1 MKTSSYTLLGD
12 IMKKFFECI
21 GMISLV
27 CISFFFTEK
36 TARVVKETDEIMV
49 EIKKVAET
57 HVNKSV
63 DAVIKEDTIIPGIYG
78 GVVDEGKS
86 YEKMKRV
93 GSYQENLLVYKK
105 IAPSISIEKNF
116 DKYII
121 SGNPQKNMVTLLFL
135 VKSNDDPTKI
145 ENILKQKEV
154 KASFFVDGNWFEN
167 HNNKI
172 YEWIGKEY
180 TVGNLSYN
188 MDYTNSSFV
197 WMDTIIKR
205 VGNQHAGFCYNESP
219 NKEALKI
226 CAMNKNYTVR
236 PNIVVSKSPLS
247 EVKENLKPGSIIAL
261 PINQAVEKELP
272 IMIEYIK
279 GKGYKLENLYDH
291 LEEYN

>member
-1 MKTSSYTLLGD
+1 
-12 IMKKFFECI
+12 MKKFFECI

-27 CISFFFTEK
+27 CVSFFFTEK

-49 EIKKVAET
+49 EIKKASET
-57 HVNKSV
+57 HINKSI

-78 GVVDEGKS
+78 GVIDEGKS

-105 IAPSISIEKNF
+105 IMPSLSIEKNF

-121 SGNPQKNMVTLLFL
+121 SGNPKKNMATLLFL
-135 VKSNDDPTKI
+135 VKDNDDTTKI
-145 ENILKQKEV
+145 ENILKQKNV

-167 HNNKI
+167 HNDKI
-172 YEWIGKEY
+172 YEWINKDH
-180 TVGNLSYN
+180 TVGNLSYH

-205 VGNQHAGFCYNESP
+205 VGNQQVSFCYNEKP

-236 PNIVVSKSPLS
+236 PTIVVSKSPLS
-247 EVKENLKPGSIIAL
+247 EIKENLKAGSIIAL
-261 PINQAVEKELP
+261 PINQTVEKELP
-272 IMIEYIK
+272 IIIEYIK
-279 GKGYKLENLYDH
+279 GKGYKLENLYHH
-291 LEEYN
+291 LEESNES

>member
-1 MKTSSYTLLGD
+1 
-12 IMKKFFECI
+12 MKKFFECI

-27 CISFFFTEK
+27 CVSFFFTEK

-49 EIKKVAET
+49 EIKKASET
-57 HVNKSV
+57 HINKSI

-78 GVVDEGKS
+78 GVIDEGKS

-105 IAPSISIEKNF
+105 IMPSISIEKNF

-121 SGNPQKNMVTLLFL
+121 SGNPKKNMATLLFL
-135 VKSNDDPTKI
+135 VKDNDDTTKI
-145 ENILKQKEV
+145 ENILKQKNV

-167 HNNKI
+167 HNDKI
-172 YEWIGKEY
+172 YEWINKDH
-180 TVGNLSYN
+180 TVGNLSYH

-205 VGNQHAGFCYNESP
+205 VGNQQVSFCYNEKP

-236 PNIVVSKSPLS
+236 PTIVVSKSPLS
-247 EVKENLKPGSIIAL
+247 EIKENLKAGSIIAF
-261 PINQAVEKELP
+261 PINQTVEKELP
-272 IMIEYIK
+272 IIIEYIK
-279 GKGYKLENLYDH
+279 GKGYKLENLYHH
-291 LEEYN
+291 LEESNES

>member
-1 MKTSSYTLLGD
+1 
-12 IMKKFFECI
+12 MKKFFECI

-27 CISFFFTEK
+27 CVSFFFTEK

-49 EIKKVAET
+49 EIKKASET
-57 HVNKSV
+57 HINKSI

-78 GVVDEGKS
+78 GVIDEGKS

-105 IAPSISIEKNF
+105 IMPSISIEKNF

-121 SGNPQKNMVTLLFL
+121 SGNPKKNMATLLFL
-135 VKSNDDPTKI
+135 VKDNDDTTKI
-145 ENILKQKEV
+145 ENILKQKNV

-167 HNNKI
+167 HNDKI
-172 YEWIGKEY
+172 YEWINKDH
-180 TVGNLSYN
+180 TVGNLSYH

-197 WMDTIIKR
+197 WIDTIIKR
-205 VGNQHAGFCYNESP
+205 VGNQQVSFCYNEKP

-236 PNIVVSKSPLS
+236 PTIVVSKSPLS
-247 EVKENLKPGSIIAL
+247 EIKENLKAGSIIAL
-261 PINQAVEKELP
+261 PINQTVEKELP
-272 IMIEYIK
+272 IIIEYIK
-279 GKGYKLENLYDH
+279 GKGYKLENLYHH
-291 LEEYN
+291 LEESNES

>member
-1 MKTSSYTLLGD
+1 
-12 IMKKFFECI
+12 
-21 GMISLV
+21 MITLV
-27 CISFFFTEK
+27 CVSFFFTEK

-49 EIKKVAET
+49 EIKKAAET
-57 HVNKSV
+57 HINKSE
-63 DAVIKEDTIIPGIYG
+63 DAIIKGDTIIPGIYG
-78 GVVDEGKS
+78 GIVDEGKS

-135 VKSNDDPTKI
+135 VQDNDDTTKV
-145 ENILKQKEV
+145 ENILKQKEI

-167 HNNKI
+167 HNDKI

-188 MDYTNSSFV
+188 MDYKNSSFA

-205 VGNQHAGFCYNESP
+205 VGNQRVSFCYNEEP
-219 NKEALKI
+219 NEEALKI
-226 CAMNKNYTVR
+226 CAMNKDYTVR
-236 PNIVVSKSPLS
+236 PTIIISKSPLS
-247 EVKENLKPGSIIAL
+247 EVKMNLTAGSIIAL
-261 PINQAVEKELP
+261 PINQTVEKELP
-272 IMIEYIK
+272 VIIEYIK
-279 GKGYKLENLYDH
+279 GKGYKLENLYHH
-291 LEEYN
+291 LEENDKK

>member
-1 MKTSSYTLLGD
+1 
-12 IMKKFFECI
+12 MKKFFECI
-21 GMISLV
+21 GMITLV
-27 CISFFFTEK
+27 CVSFFFTEK

-49 EIKKVAET
+49 EIKKAAET
-57 HVNKSV
+57 HINKSE
-63 DAVIKEDTIIPGIYG
+63 DAIIKGDTIIPGIYG
-78 GVVDEGKS
+78 GIVDEGKS

-135 VKSNDDPTKI
+135 VQDNDDTTKV
-145 ENILKQKEV
+145 ENILKQKEI

-167 HNNKI
+167 HNDKI

-188 MDYTNSSFV
+188 MDYKNSSFA

-205 VGNQHAGFCYNESP
+205 VGNQRVSFCYNEEP
-219 NKEALKI
+219 NEEALKI
-226 CAMNKNYTVR
+226 CAMNKDYTVR
-236 PNIVVSKSPLS
+236 PTIIISKSPLS
-247 EVKENLKPGSIIAL
+247 EVKMNLTAGSIIAL
-261 PINQAVEKELP
+261 PINQTVEKELP
-272 IMIEYIK
+272 VIIEYIK
-279 GKGYKLENLYDH
+279 GKGYKLENL
-291 LEEYN
+291 LSIS

>member
-1 MKTSSYTLLGD
+1 
-12 IMKKFFECI
+12 MKKFFECI

-27 CISFFFTEK
+27 CVSFFFTEK

-49 EIKKVAET
+49 EIKKASET
-57 HVNKSV
+57 HINKSI

-78 GVVDEGKS
+78 GVIDEGKS

-105 IAPSISIEKNF
+105 IMPSISIEKNF

-121 SGNPQKNMVTLLFL
+121 SGNPKKNMATLLFL
-135 VKSNDDPTKI
+135 VKDNDDTTKI
-145 ENILKQKEV
+145 ENILKQKNV

-167 HNNKI
+167 HNDKI
-172 YEWIGKEY
+172 YEWINKDH
-180 TVGNLSYN
+180 TVGNLSYH

-205 VGNQHAGFCYNESP
+205 VGNQQVSFCYNEKP

-236 PNIVVSKSPLS
+236 PTIVVSKSPLS
-247 EVKENLKPGSIIAL
+247 EIKENLKAGSIIAL
-261 PINQAVEKELP
+261 SINQTVEKELP
-272 IMIEYIK
+272 IIIEYIK
-279 GKGYKLENLYDH
+279 GKGYKLENLYHH
-291 LEEYN
+291 LEESNES

>member
-1 MKTSSYTLLGD
+1 
-12 IMKKFFECI
+12 MKKFFECI

-27 CISFFFTEK
+27 CVSFFFTEK

-49 EIKKVAET
+49 EIKKASET
-57 HVNKSV
+57 HINKSI

-78 GVVDEGKS
+78 GVIDEGKS

-105 IAPSISIEKNF
+105 IMPSISIEKNF

-121 SGNPQKNMVTLLFL
+121 SGNPKKNMATLLFL
-135 VKSNDDPTKI
+135 VKDNDDTTKI
-145 ENILKQKEV
+145 ENILKQKNV

-167 HNNKI
+167 HNDKI
-172 YEWIGKEY
+172 YEWINKDH
-180 TVGNLSYN
+180 TVGNLSYH

-205 VGNQHAGFCYNESP
+205 VGNQQVSFCYNEKP

-236 PNIVVSKSPLS
+236 PTIVVSKSPLS
-247 EVKENLKPGSIIAL
+247 EIKENLKAGSIIAL
-261 PINQAVEKELP
+261 PINQTVEKELP
-272 IMIEYIK
+272 IIIEYIK
-279 GKGYKLENLYDH
+279 GKGYKLENLYHH
-291 LEEYN
+291 LEESNES